1 MNVEREKPIDRDVN
15 RAAARWFAERETGEW
30 SAADEERLGRWLDA
44 DPEHVAAFARAETL
58 WASMDAVGLPI
69 HTADAEVVPLP
80 STRPAVPR
88 SNAVRQPVWRK
99 TRLRRA
105 GGAIAAGIA
114 LLLVIAADLPTR
126 LQADAM
132 TGTGEIRAM
141 TLPDGSLATLDTGTA
156 ISFDASGRKVTLLKG
171 EAAFQVAPDPAHPFT
186 VSAGTGSTTALGTR
200 FIVRREGAETQVT
213 VSEHSVRIASAGRSA
228 VLHEGEALHYGSG
241 GISAARPV
249 VVANLDAWTR
259 GRIRVVNRPL
269 GDVVAELARY
279 HRGYIGVL
287 GSEIAKRPVSGTFDL
302 HDPAGA
308 IDVIERTLGLRTTRL
323 TDRLILIHG

>member
-1 MNVEREKPIDRDVN
+1 MEREKPIDRDVN

-58 WASMDAVGLPI
+58 WASMDAVGLN
-69 HTADAEVVPLP
+69 ADAEVVPLP

-114 LLLVIAADLPTR
+114 FLLVIAADIPTR

-213 VSEHSVRIASAGRSA
+213 VSEHSVRIASAGHSA